1 MWVFAE
7 YHVLLCTFMFCALS
21 HMYVY
26 FIIKYGGYQLKQGH

>member
-7 YHVLLCTFMFCALS
+7 YHVLLCTFMFYALS